1 MQFPATDE
9 VRSRLFSRSS
19 SLVDSIQFTKK
30 RPKETLLPMAQVVSK
45 SNFLFGLLLA
55 TAALVNS
62 SGCDRNP
69 SIRVYE
75 VPRSQESSSADSEQ
89 LAKAKSPSPDAPFA
103 QGIPP
108 GMSQQA
114 PSGPRRFLIAVIP
127 NAKSVI
133 FVKGSDTPERL
144 DGFSESLTAL
154 AKSFRFEGS
163 SETPTWMLPD
173 GWTETPPTDGIAIA
187 KFKATSSAS
196 DSQPVDFTVS
206 QLPKPPAVTDWP
218 DYFEQNVNRW
228 RRQLGLS
235 QATLSQSQSQMTEVP
250 REGSEL
256 PAYVIDLRNES
267 SANNSTANNSTTN
280 APKPENSVNQ
290 TANAT
295 GATPQ
300 SIAPPTIPA
309 NATPGGAMAPPDAS
323 TPRTESK
330 LKYDLP
336 EGWSDEG
343 ARGMRAA
350 SFSFEGKRDS
360 DTEPTKG
367 EVTVIFAGGDR
378 LANVVRWQ
386 GQLAPDKSASDQQTV
401 DQKAAAEKAI
411 SEAIE
416 VSASGGVTGQLY
428 TLRGGDEPA
437 SPSMLA
443 AIIPMENGTS
453 SVFVKLTAPTWLA
466 DQHQSR
472 LVQFIGS
479 LKW

>member
-1 MQFPATDE
+1 
-9 VRSRLFSRSS
+9 
-19 SLVDSIQFTKK
+19 
-30 RPKETLLPMAQVVSK
+30 MAQVVSK
-45 SNFLFGLLLA
+45 SKVLCCLLLA
-55 TAALVNS
+55 TAALVIS
-62 SGCDRNP
+62 LGCDRNP

-75 VPRSQESSSADSEQ
+75 VPRSQDPSAADSDQLASSASR
-89 LAKAKSPSPDAPFA
+89 PPNAPFA

-127 NAKSVI
+127 NEKSVI

-154 AKSFRFEGS
+154 AKSFRFDGS
-163 SETPTWMLPD
+163 SETPTWTLPD
-173 GWTETPPTDGIAIA
+173 GWTETPPTDGIAMA
-187 KFKATSSAS
+187 KLKATSVTSG
-196 DSQPVDFTVS
+196 SQFVDFTVS
-206 QLPKPPAVTDWP
+206 QLPKPAAVTDWP

-228 RRQLGLS
+228 RRQLGLP
-235 QATLSQSQSQMTEVP
+235 QASLAQSQSEMTEVP

-267 SANNSTANNSTTN
+267 SANDSTTN
-280 APKPENSVNQ
+280 APKPETSVNQ
-290 TANAT
+290 TADAA
-295 GATPQ
+295 GAVPQ
-300 SIAPPTIPA
+300 TTPPTAISGNAIP
-309 NATPGGAMAPPDAS
+309 GAMAPPDAS

-343 ARGMRAA
+343 TRGMRAA

-386 GQLAPDKSASDQQTV
+386 GQLSPDKSPSDQQAV
-401 DQKAAAEKAI
+401 AEKAI

-416 VSASGGVTGQLY
+416 VSAAGGVIGQLY
-428 TLRGGDEPA
+428 TLRGGDEPS

-472 LVQFIGS
+472 LVQFIES

>member
-1 MQFPATDE
+1 MRFPATNE
-9 VRSRLFSRSS
+9 VRPRLFSRSS
-19 SLVDSIQFTKK
+19 SLVDAIQSTKK
-30 RPKETLLPMAQVVSK
+30 RPKETLLPMAQVASK
-45 SNFLFGLLLA
+45 SKVLCCLLLA
-55 TAALVNS
+55 TAALVIS

-75 VPRSQESSSADSEQ
+75 VPRSQDPSSADSDQ
-89 LAKAKSPSPDAPFA
+89 LASSTSRPPNAPFA

-127 NAKSVI
+127 NEKSVI

-163 SETPTWMLPD
+163 SETPTWTLPD
-173 GWTETPPTDGIAIA
+173 GWTETPPTDGIAMA
-187 KFKATSSAS
+187 KLKATSVTSG
-196 DSQPVDFTVS
+196 SQFVDFTVS
-206 QLPKPPAVTDWP
+206 QLPKPAAVTDWP

-228 RRQLGLS
+228 RRQLGLP
-235 QATLSQSQSQMTEVP
+235 QALLSQSQMTEVP

-256 PAYVIDLRNES
+256 PAYVIDLRSEPL
-267 SANNSTANNSTTN
+267 ANDSTTN

-290 TANAT
+290 TADA
-295 GATPQ
+295 GASPQ
-300 SIAPPTIPA
+300 ISASPA
-309 NATPGGAMAPPDAS
+309 LPSTAIPGGAMAPPDAS

-343 ARGMRAA
+343 SRGMRAA

-386 GQLAPDKSASDQQTV
+386 GQLAPDKSASDQQAADQQPV
-401 DQKAAAEKAI
+401 DPKAAAEKAI
-411 SEAIE
+411 AEAIE
-416 VSASGGVTGQLY
+416 VSSAGGVTGQVY

-472 LVQFIGS
+472 LVQFIES

>member
-1 MQFPATDE
+1 MRFPATNE
-9 VRSRLFSRSS
+9 VRSRLFFRST
-19 SLVDSIQFTKK
+19 SLVDSIQSTKK

-45 SNFLFGLLLA
+45 SKFLCGLLLA
-55 TAALVNS
+55 TAALVFS
-62 SGCDRNP
+62 QGCDRNP

-75 VPRSQESSSADSEQ
+75 VPRSQDSSADADQ
-89 LAKAKSPSPDAPFA
+89 LARATSRPPNAPFA
-103 QGIPP
+103 QGMPP

-127 NAKSVI
+127 NEKSVI

-154 AKSFRFEGS
+154 AKSFKFEGS
-163 SETPTWMLPD
+163 SETPTWTLPD
-173 GWTETPPTDGIAIA
+173 GWTETPPTDGIAMA
-187 KFKATSSAS
+187 KLKATSSTS
-196 DSQPVDFTVS
+196 NSQSVDFTVS
-206 QLPKPPAVTDWP
+206 QLPKPPAATDWP

-228 RRQLGLS
+228 RRQLGLP
-235 QATLSQSQSQMTEVP
+235 QATLAQSQSEMTEVP

-267 SANNSTANNSTTN
+267 PVNESTTST
-280 APKPENSVNQ
+280 PKPETSVNQ
-290 TANAT
+290 TTDAA
-295 GATPQ
+295 GAAPQTP
-300 SIAPPTIPA
+300 PPTTISGTAIP
-309 NATPGGAMAPPDAS
+309 GAMAPPDAS

-360 DTEPTKG
+360 DTESTKG

-386 GQLAPDKSASDQQTV
+386 GQLSPDKSAADQQAV
-401 DQKAAAEKAI
+401 AEKAI

-416 VSASGGVTGQLY
+416 VSAAGGVKGQLY
-428 TLRGGDEPA
+428 TLRGGDDPA

-472 LVQFIGS
+472 LVQFIES

>member
-1 MQFPATDE
+1 M
-9 VRSRLFSRSS
+9 
-19 SLVDSIQFTKK
+19 
-30 RPKETLLPMAQVVSK
+30 SK
-45 SNFLFGLLLA
+45 SKFLCGLLLA
-55 TAALVNS
+55 TAALVIS
-62 SGCDRNP
+62 PGCDRNP

-75 VPRSQESSSADSEQ
+75 VPRSQDSSSADSQQ
-89 LAKAKSPSPDAPFA
+89 LAKAKSPSPNAPFA
-103 QGIPP
+103 QGMPP

-127 NAKSVI
+127 NEKSVI

-154 AKSFRFEGS
+154 AKSFQFEGS
-163 SETPTWMLPD
+163 SEAPTWTLPD
-173 GWTETPPTDGIAIA
+173 GWTETPPTDGIAMA

-196 DSQPVDFTVS
+196 DSQSVDFTVS
-206 QLPKPPAVTDWP
+206 QLPKPPSVTDWP

-228 RRQLGLS
+228 RRQLGLP
-235 QATLSQSQSQMTEVP
+235 QATLSQLQSQMTEVP

-256 PAYVIDLRNES
+256 PAYLIDLRNES
-267 SANNSTANNSTTN
+267 SANEFTTN
-280 APKPENSVNQ
+280 TPKPETSMNQ
-290 TANAT
+290 TADAA
-295 GATPQ
+295 GAVPQTPP
-300 SIAPPTIPA
+300 PPTISGPA
-309 NATPGGAMAPPDAS
+309 IPGAMAPPDAS
-323 TPRTESK
+323 TPRTDSK

-336 EGWSDEG
+336 DGWSDEG

-386 GQLAPDKSASDQQTV
+386 GQLAPDKSPSDQQTA
-401 DQKAAAEKAI
+401 DPKAAAEKAI
-411 SEAIE
+411 AEAIE
-416 VSASGGVTGQLY
+416 VSVTGGVTGQLY
-428 TLRGGDEPA
+428 TLRGGDEPV

-472 LVQFIGS
+472 LVQFIES